1 MDKKFIAA
9 VALSLI
15 GGATLGATL
24 FPVEKEV
31 ETIVN
36 KTIEVP
42 VIEYQEILVDVPV
55 TEYVNITKEV
65 LVDNENLDEVLKHIY
80 DNEGSVEYLVNDLD
94 DDELDLIVDRIVF
107 SNEIKTLSIQAI
119 KDDLIDEIDGEIV
132 NRVKLHDR
140 LIERLKINDEE
151 DEILIKTVDFE
162 DKDAEVEVLGTF
174 EQDDIKYNFTAI
186 VEFKDGLYEEIKSF
200 EVTLN

>member
-9 VALSLI
+9 VVLSLI

-36 KTIEVP
+36 KAIEVP

>member
-9 VALSLI
+9 VVLSLI

>member
-36 KTIEVP
+36 KAIEVP